1 MECYQLALKYNQW
14 SVPAMQGIACILRTK
29 DAFPQAV
36 EYLRTILKV
45 DPANGDVWGSLGH
58 CYLMMDDLQQAYS
71 AYQQALYHLSDP
83 KVRCLLVSQ
92 VRLQSTNSCT
102 GAKALVRH
110 RHSVRPLRLF
120 GARRRGFLPGHAHG
134 AQFRKGKRDLLSSW
148 YNIQATAE
156 VQPEFRRKYKLI
168 DSKTKSDK
176 ALVLQVHRHQPTSS
190 SDRRRH
196 LVPDWS
202 RL

>member
-1 MECYQLALKYNQW
+1 MQDFDSAMECYQLALKYNQW

-83 KVRCLLVSQ
+83 KVCLVNPLVLS
-92 VRLQSTNSCT
+92 SSNIGT
-102 GAKALVRH
+102 GAQALVWH
-110 RHSVRPLRLF
+110 WHSVRPLW
-120 GARRRGFLPGHAHG
+120 
-134 AQFRKGKRDLLSSW
+134 LS
-148 YNIQATAE
+148 
-156 VQPEFRRKYKLI
+156 
-168 DSKTKSDK
+168 
-176 ALVLQVHRHQPTSS
+176 
-190 SDRRRH
+190 
-196 LVPDWS
+196 
-202 RL
+202 

>member
-1 MECYQLALKYNQW
+1 MQDFDGAMECYQLALKYNQW

-83 KVRCLLVSQ
+83 KVCLHEQ
-92 VRLQSTNSCT
+92 VGGHATDVCT
-102 GAKALVRH
+102 GAEALVWH
-110 RHSVRPLRLF
+110 RHTLRPLWLP
-120 GARRRGFLPGHAHG
+120 GARRRGFLAGHAHG
-134 AQFRKGKRDLLSSW
+134 A
-148 YNIQATAE
+148 
-156 VQPEFRRKYKLI
+156 
-168 DSKTKSDK
+168 
-176 ALVLQVHRHQPTSS
+176 
-190 SDRRRH
+190 
-196 LVPDWS
+196 
-202 RL
+202 